1 MIYWDVQT
9 LQKMCGPGLQ
19 KKKMHSC
26 IDTTAFPMS
35 MNKSVEINLY
45 VWTYSKLKCLYITY
59 IKFIQRFNTVTN
71 KNHICTFMWQNKLK
85 LMDDYEI
92 W

>member
-9 LQKMCGPGLQ
+9 LQKLCCPGLQ
-19 KKKMHSC
+19 KKKIHTC

-45 VWTYSKLKCLYITY
+45 VWIYSKLKMLWHYLYY
-59 IKFIQRFNTVTN
+59 IYTTI
-71 KNHICTFMWQNKLK
+71 
-85 LMDDYEI
+85 
-92 W
+92 

>member
-19 KKKMHSC
+19 KKKMHTC
-26 IDTTAFPMS
+26 IDTTAFPVS

-45 VWTYSKLKCLYITY
+45 V
-59 IKFIQRFNTVTN
+59 
-71 KNHICTFMWQNKLK
+71 
-85 LMDDYEI
+85 
-92 W
+92 